1 MRVETTT
8 NNRKAM
14 AYALAER
21 LGAECRYMGTP
32 TYAYH
37 VGNLTIERD
46 GAIIVEHLELL
57 TVTGWLL
64 EHGYITEPIPMME
77 QPAAESIEEQPAEKT
92 TPDLE
97 AAADESITHTCVFLP
112 LSSFTPT
119 GLKNLIRTLYA
130 RQRLICEMT
139 RSRDIV
145 IEPEVITTLQSDALT
160 ELPILE
166 RVLHESIDHGF
177 IKGIDLED
185 GRIGLVFPHDEND
198 PTRWQHYAKLLTAIV
213 DKVKAT
219 TRVNTVMIE
228 PEDSEM
234 KYFCR
239 GFLLQLG
246 LGGAEYKEL
255 RSVLLDHLHGFAA
268 FRTTAKMDAHRQKY
282 AELRRQQRE
291 NAQADSGTDETQQSE
306 EDTK

>member
-8 NNRKAM
+8 NNRKEM

-21 LGAECRYMGTP
+21 LGVESRYMGTP
-32 TYAYH
+32 TYAYR
-37 VGNLTIERD
+37 VGNLTVERG
-46 GAIIVEHLELL
+46 GAITGGHIDLL
-57 TVTGWLL
+57 AVAGWLL
-64 EHGYITEPIPMME
+64 EHGYISEPIALPE
-77 QPAAESIEEQPAEKT
+77 QPATENAEEHPAEKT
-92 TPDLE
+92 GPDLE
-97 AAADESITHTCVFLP
+97 VPADAPVTHTCVFLP

-119 GLKNLIRTLYA
+119 GLKNLIRILHA

-166 RVLHESIDHGF
+166 RVLRESIDHGF
-177 IKGIDLED
+177 IKGITLED

-198 PTRWQHYAKLLTAIV
+198 PTRWQYYAKLLLAIAN
-213 DKVKAT
+213 KAKAA
-219 TRVNTVMIE
+219 TRVNTTMIE

-246 LGGAEYKEL
+246 LGGAEHKEL
-255 RSVLLDHLHGFAA
+255 RSALLDHLHGFAA
-268 FRTTAKMDAHRQKY
+268 FRTIAKMDAHRQKY

-291 NAQADSGTDETQQSE
+291 SAQVDSVTDETQQSE
-306 EDTK
+306 EDAK

>member
-14 AYALAER
+14 AHALAEW
-21 LGAECRYMGTP
+21 LGIECRYMGTP
-32 TYAYH
+32 TYAYR

-46 GAIIVEHLELL
+46 GAIIGEHLELL
-57 TVTGWLL
+57 EVTGWLL
-64 EHGYITEPIPMME
+64 EHGYITEPIPMV
-77 QPAAESIEEQPAEKT
+77 EQPAEKT
-92 TPDLE
+92 ATDSE
-97 AAADESITHTCVFLP
+97 ALADEPITHTCVFLP

-166 RVLHESIDHGF
+166 RVLRETIDHGF
-177 IKGIDLED
+177 IKGIDLEN
-185 GRIGLVFPHDEND
+185 GRIGLVFPHDENA

-213 DKVKAT
+213 DKANAT

-306 EDTK
+306 EDAK

>member
-32 TYAYH
+32 TYAYR

-46 GAIIVEHLELL
+46 GAITGEHLELL
-57 TVTGWLL
+57 AVTGWLL
-64 EHGYITEPIPMME
+64 EHGYIAEPIPMVE
-77 QPAAESIEEQPAEKT
+77 QHAAENIEEQPAEKI

-97 AAADESITHTCVFLP
+97 AVADEPITHTCVFLP
-112 LSSFTPT
+112 LSSFTPL
-119 GLKNLIRTLYA
+119 GLKNLIRMLYA

-166 RVLHESIDHGF
+166 RVLRETIDHGF
-177 IKGIDLED
+177 IKGIDLEN

-198 PTRWQHYAKLLTAIV
+198 LTRWRHYAKLLLAIV
-213 DKVKAT
+213 DKAKAA
-219 TRVNTVMIE
+219 TRVNTNLIE
-228 PEDSEM
+228 PEDNAM

-246 LGGAEYKEL
+246 LGGAEHKEL

-268 FRTTAKMDAHRQKY
+268 FRTTEKMDAHKQKY
-282 AELRRQQRE
+282 AELRRQFRE
-291 NAQADSGTDETQQSE
+291 EAQADSGAAEAQQSE
-306 EDTK
+306 EDAK

>member
-32 TYAYH
+32 TYAYR

-46 GAIIVEHLELL
+46 GAIIGEHLELL

-77 QPAAESIEEQPAEKT
+77 QPAAENIEEQPAEKT

-119 GLKNLIRTLYA
+119 GLKNLIRMLYA

-166 RVLHESIDHGF
+166 RVLRETIDHGF

-185 GRIGLVFPHDEND
+185 GRIGLVFPH
-198 PTRWQHYAKLLTAIV
+198 PLAA
-213 DKVKAT
+213 
-219 TRVNTVMIE
+219 
-228 PEDSEM
+228 
-234 KYFCR
+234 
-239 GFLLQLG
+239 
-246 LGGAEYKEL
+246 L
-255 RSVLLDHLHGFAA
+255 RQAPDG
-268 FRTTAKMDAHRQKY
+268 HR
-282 AELRRQQRE
+282 R
-291 NAQADSGTDETQQSE
+291 
-306 EDTK
+306 

>member
-14 AYALAER
+14 AHALAER
-21 LGAECRYMGTP
+21 LGIECRYMGTP
-32 TYAYH
+32 TYAYR

-46 GAIIVEHLELL
+46 GAIIGEHLELL
-57 TVTGWLL
+57 AVTGWLL
-64 EHGYITEPIPMME
+64 EHGYITEPIPMVE
-77 QPAAESIEEQPAEKT
+77 QPATENIEEQPAEKT

-119 GLKNLIRTLYA
+119 GLKNLIRMLYA

-166 RVLHESIDHGF
+166 RVLRESIEHGF

-185 GRIGLVFPHDEND
+185 GRIGLVFPHDEID
-198 PTRWQHYAKLLTAIV
+198 THPAYGDSRRVGRVEGKVSRDSLISTCASRCTRERSSSVGSEPRLWVPNTTSTHGARRAISPRSFCARQPPTAIC
-213 DKVKAT
+213 
-219 TRVNTVMIE
+219 M
-228 PEDSEM
+228 P
-234 KYFCR
+234 
-239 GFLLQLG
+239 G
-246 LGGAEYKEL
+246 L
-255 RSVLLDHLHGFAA
+255 RSLAG
-268 FRTTAKMDAHRQKY
+268 
-282 AELRRQQRE
+282 RRCPRLP
-291 NAQADSGTDETQQSE
+291 
-306 EDTK
+306 

>member
-1 MRVETTT
+1 MRVETDT
-8 NNRKAM
+8 NNRKKM
-14 AYALAER
+14 AHALAEH
-21 LGAECRYMGTP
+21 LGTECQYVGVPMH
-32 TYAYH
+32 TYRI
-37 VGNLTIERD
+37 GSLTIERD
-46 GAIIVEHLELL
+46 GAITGEYADLLGVFDWLMEHN
-57 TVTGWLL
+57 
-64 EHGYITEPIPMME
+64 YISEPILPTE
-77 QPAAESIEEQPAEKT
+77 ELTTRSTEEQPAETIASGSTALIDK
-92 TPDLE
+92 
-97 AAADESITHTCVFLP
+97 SIIHTCVYLRIA
-112 LSSFTPT
+112 SFTPL
-119 GLKNLIRTLYA
+119 GLKNLIRMLYA

-166 RVLHESIDHGF
+166 RVLRETIDHGF
-177 IKGIDLED
+177 IKGIDLEN

-213 DKVKAT
+213 DKAKAT

-246 LGGAEYKEL
+246 LGGTEYKEL
-255 RSVLLDHLHGFAA
+255 RNVLLDHLHGFAA

-282 AELRRQQRE
+282 AEIRRQQRE

-306 EDTK
+306 EDAK

>member
-8 NNRKAM
+8 NNRKEM
-14 AYALAER
+14 AYALAEH
-21 LGAECRYMGTP
+21 LETECRYAGTP
-32 TYAYH
+32 TYAYR

-46 GAIIVEHLELL
+46 GAITGEYADLLE
-57 TVTGWLL
+57 VSGWLL
-64 EHGYITEPIPMME
+64 EHGCISEPIAWPE
-77 QPAAESIEEQPAEKT
+77 QPAAENAEEQPAEKT
-92 TPDLE
+92 EPDLE
-97 AAADESITHTCVFLP
+97 APVTHTCVSLP

-119 GLKNLIRTLYA
+119 GLKNLIRMLHA

-160 ELPILE
+160 EMPILE

-185 GRIGLVFPHDEND
+185 GRIGLIFPHDESD
-198 PTRWQHYAKLLTAIV
+198 PTRWQYYAKLLLAIA
-213 DKVKAT
+213 DKAKAA
-219 TRVNTVMIE
+219 TRVNTTMSE
-228 PEDSEM
+228 PEDGEM

-246 LGGAEYKEL
+246 LGGAEHKEL

-282 AELRRQQRE
+282 AALRRQQLE
-291 NAQADSGTDETQQSE
+291 NAQVDSEADETQQSE
-306 EDTK
+306 EEMK

>member
-32 TYAYH
+32 TYAYR

-46 GAIIVEHLELL
+46 GAITGEHLELL
-57 TVTGWLL
+57 AVTGWLL
-64 EHGYITEPIPMME
+64 EHGYIAEPIPMVE
-77 QPAAESIEEQPAEKT
+77 QHAAENIEEQPAEKI

-97 AAADESITHTCVFLP
+97 AVADEPITHTCVFLP
-112 LSSFTPT
+112 LSSFTPL
-119 GLKNLIRTLYA
+119 GLKNLIRMLYA

-166 RVLHESIDHGF
+166 RVLRETIDHGF
-177 IKGIDLED
+177 IKGIDLEN

-198 PTRWQHYAKLLTAIV
+198 LTCWQHYAKLLLAIV
-213 DKVKAT
+213 DKAKAA
-219 TRVNTVMIE
+219 TRVNTNLIE
-228 PEDSEM
+228 PEDNAM

-246 LGGAEYKEL
+246 LGGAEHKEL

-268 FRTTAKMDAHRQKY
+268 FRTTEKMDAHKQKY
-282 AELRRQQRE
+282 AELRRQFRE
-291 NAQADSGTDETQQSE
+291 EAQADSGAAEAQQSE
-306 EDTK
+306 EDAK

>member
-32 TYAYH
+32 TYAYR
-37 VGNLTIERD
+37 VGSLTIERD
-46 GAIIVEHLELL
+46 GAIIGEHLELL
-57 TVTGWLL
+57 EVTGWLL
-64 EHGYITEPIPMME
+64 EHGYITETIPMVE
-77 QPAAESIEEQPAEKT
+77 QPAAENIEEQPAEKT

-112 LSSFTPT
+112 LSSFTPL

-166 RVLHESIDHGF
+166 RVLRESIDHGF

-213 DKVKAT
+213 DKAKAA
-219 TRVNTVMIE
+219 TRVNTNLIE
-228 PEDSEM
+228 PEDDAM

-246 LGGAEYKEL
+246 LGGPEYKEL

-268 FRTTAKMDAHRQKY
+268 FRTTEKMDAHKQKY
-282 AELRRQQRE
+282 AELRRQFRE
-291 NAQADSGTDETQQSE
+291 EAQADSGAAEAEQNK
-306 EDTK
+306 EDAE

>member
-1 MRVETTT
+1 
-8 NNRKAM
+8 
-14 AYALAER
+14 
-21 LGAECRYMGTP
+21 
-32 TYAYH
+32 
-37 VGNLTIERD
+37 
-46 GAIIVEHLELL
+46 
-57 TVTGWLL
+57 
-64 EHGYITEPIPMME
+64 MME

-139 RSRDIV
+139 RSRDIA

-166 RVLHESIDHGF
+166 RVLRESIDHGF

-213 DKVKAT
+213 DKAKAT
-219 TRVNTVMIE
+219 MRVNTVMIE

-239 GFLLQLG
+239 GFLLHLG
-246 LGGAEYKEL
+246 LGGAEHKEL

-282 AELRRQQRE
+282 AEIRRQQRE

-306 EDTK
+306 EDAK

>member
-21 LGAECRYMGTP
+21 LGTECRYMGTP
-32 TYAYH
+32 TYAYRA
-37 VGNLTIERD
+37 GNLTIERD
-46 GAIIVEHLELL
+46 GAITGEHFELL
-57 TVTGWLL
+57 AVTGWLL
-64 EHGYITEPIPMME
+64 EHGYITEPIPMV
-77 QPAAESIEEQPAEKT
+77 EQPAEKT
-92 TPDLE
+92 ATDSE
-97 AAADESITHTCVFLP
+97 ALADEPITHTCVFLP

-145 IEPEVITTLQSDALT
+145 IEPEIITTLQSDALT

-166 RVLHESIDHGF
+166 RVLRESIDHGL

-185 GRIGLVFPHDEND
+185 GRIGLVFPHDENA
-198 PTRWQHYAKLLTAIV
+198 PTRWQYYAKLLTAIV

-268 FRTTAKMDAHRQKY
+268 FRTTEKMDAHKQKY
-282 AELRRQQRE
+282 AELRRQFRE
-291 NAQADSGTDETQQSE
+291 DAQADSGADEAEQNK
-306 EDTK
+306 EDAE